1 MMNMKATIAAKPW
14 ILAVIVFSGLAI
26 WMGSGVLFSEPKL
39 TGEASQV
46 QSASSTGGPIPVQV
60 QTLVAEPIL
69 RTVRVNGRTAP
80 AREIMIA
87 AETEGRVETINARR
101 GDRLKQGQAIL
112 TLDMRD
118 RMARVKQAEASVRE
132 HQTAYQGQTTLQ
144 ADGYV
149 SETQIAETLAKLEN
163 ARAELVRAQLDLD
176 NRVIRAPFDGVLQE
190 RDVEIGD
197 FVRSGDE
204 VAAFV
209 DNLTLIAT
217 GTLAEQEVASIHV
230 GDSAT
235 ARLITGQ
242 KVVGQ
247 VRYISQVAERET
259 RTFAIEMEID
269 NADGLLPAGVTAEML
284 LESGETLAYPMSPA
298 LLTLNAEGEI
308 GVLVVDPSQRAR
320 FVPVTIEK
328 STSDGVWVSGLGD
341 TATVITVGQG
351 FVSPGQAV
359 EITTAE
365 DMTETALAAESLR

>member
-1 MMNMKATIAAKPW
+1 MNIKATISARPW
-14 ILAVIVFSGLAI
+14 ILAIIVFALLAV
-26 WMGSGVLFSEPKL
+26 WMSTGILFSEPDFKD
-39 TGEASQV
+39 EASQV
-46 QSASSTGGPIPVQV
+46 QSASSTGGPVSVQV
-60 QTLVAEPIL
+60 ETLVAEPIV
-69 RTVRVNGRTAP
+69 RMVRVNGRTAP

-87 AETEGRVETINARR
+87 AETEGRVEAINARR
-101 GDRLKQGQAIL
+101 GERLRQGQAIL

-163 ARAELVRAQLDLD
+163 SRAELLRARLDLE

-197 FVRSGDE
+197 FVRSGDQ

-217 GTLAEQEVASIHV
+217 GTLAEQEVANISV
-230 GDSAT
+230 GDKAT
-235 ARLITGQ
+235 ARLVTGQ
-242 KVVGQ
+242 EVIGSI
-247 VRYISQVAERET
+247 RYISQVAELET
-259 RTFAIEMEID
+259 RTFTIEMEID
-269 NADGLLPAGVTAEML
+269 NTDGRLPAGVTAEML
-284 LESGETLAYPMSPA
+284 LEGGEALAYPMSPA
-298 LLTLNAEGEI
+298 MLTLNADGVI
-308 GVLVVDPSQRAR
+308 GVMVVDPSQHAR

-328 STSDGVWVSGLGD
+328 STSDGVWVSGLGE

-351 FVSPGQAV
+351 FVRPGQAV
-359 EITTAE
+359 EISTAKE
-365 DMTETALAAESLR
+365 MSETALAAESLR